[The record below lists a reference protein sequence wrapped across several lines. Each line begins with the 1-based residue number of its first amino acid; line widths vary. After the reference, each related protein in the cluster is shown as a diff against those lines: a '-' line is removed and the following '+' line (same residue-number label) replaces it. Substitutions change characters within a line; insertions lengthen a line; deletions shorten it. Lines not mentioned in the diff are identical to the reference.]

1 MKKLLF
7 LAVALICYSWTT
19 AQQNEIKLT
28 SQYGSKNEEVFELMR
43 FQGIESNLLTF
54 SGKELK
60 GKNYK
65 LLLKEYTN
73 GVLSN
78 TDTLTDSKSSEYI
91 PKIKTDSLKLKFFFK
106 TVNNNAVKMHIKAPR
121 FTITKKYNVKKLED
135 EYALHDFLG
144 NKASLSIKIGKPT
157 YVLGYFLPYLH
168 KGGFR
173 SYCDVS
179 GSEYKPE
186 EWGEKL
192 NIPNYFLIEVLFEE

>member
-28 SQYGSKNEEVFELMR
+28 SQYGAKNKEVFELMR
-43 FQGIESNLLTF
+43 FEGIESNLLTF

-60 GKNYK
+60 GKNYT
-65 LLLKEYTN
+65 LLLREFTN
-73 GVLSN
+73 GVLTE
-78 TDTLTDSKSSEYI
+78 TDTLIDSKSSEYI
-91 PKIKTDSLKLKFFFK
+91 PVIKTDSLKLNFFFK
-106 TVNNNAVKMHIKAPR
+106 TENNNTVKMHIKAPR
-121 FTITKKYNVKKLED
+121 FTITKKYDIKKSED

-144 NKASLSIKIGKPT
+144 SKASLSIKKGKPT

-168 KGGFR
+168 KDGFK

-192 NIPNYFLIEVLFEE
+192 NIPNYFLIQVLFE